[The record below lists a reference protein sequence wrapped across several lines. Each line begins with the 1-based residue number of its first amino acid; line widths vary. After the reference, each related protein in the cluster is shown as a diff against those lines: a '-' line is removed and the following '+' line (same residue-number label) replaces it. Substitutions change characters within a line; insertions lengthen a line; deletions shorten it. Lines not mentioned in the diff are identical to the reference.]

1 MRPFHFLPLCLT
13 TLLLLSCCNT
23 SRSLAADTEIEAKMD
38 VVYGEADGVKL
49 LLDHYQPKGLDR
61 DLPAII
67 CIHGGGWAAGDK
79 RDFADAARQFAKAG
93 YVTTSINYRHAPQ
106 FVFPAQVEDC
116 KCAVRWL
123 RAHAKE
129 MHVDPQRI
137 GAMGGSAGGHLV
149 MMLGTMDKSDG
160 LEGNGGWPDQSSK
173 VQAVMSLFGP
183 TNLVGDWPPTTQ
195 GILTNFI
202 GGDQKAKKD
211 AYTQASPI
219 KYVNAGDA
227 PMLLFQGTKDVL
239 VPYDQAFQMATAL
252 TNANVPGRVEILL
265 GAGHGWGGKQ
275 LEETVRQTV
284 DFFNTYL
291 KP

>member
-1 MRPFHFLPLCLT
+1 MRRPAPLLCLT
-13 TLLLLSCCNT
+13 ILL
-23 SRSLAADTEIEAKMD
+23 SLAANRISAAEAEIETKTD

-49 LLDHYQPKGLDR
+49 LLDLHQPKGLDR
-61 DLPAII
+61 DVPAIVF
-67 CIHGGGWAAGDK
+67 IHGGGWAAGDK
-79 RDFADAARQFAKAG
+79 RDFADGARQIAKAG
-93 YVTTSINYRHAPQ
+93 YVTISINYRHAPK
-106 FVFPAQVEDC
+106 FLFPAQVEDS

-123 RAHAKE
+123 RAHAKD

-137 GAMGGSAGGHLV
+137 GAIGGSAGGHLV
-149 MMLGTMDKSDG
+149 MMLGTMDKFDG
-160 LEGNGGWPDQSSK
+160 LEGQGGWPDQSSK
-173 VQAVMSLFGP
+173 VQAVVSLFGP

-195 GILTNFI
+195 GILTNFL
-202 GGDQKAKKD
+202 GGDQKEKKD
-211 AYTQASPI
+211 AYVQASPI
-219 KYVNAGDA
+219 KYVNTGDA